1 MMAQGRTGA
10 EPATIVVMGGTGD
23 LMRRKLL
30 PAVYNLVATGQLHE
44 QTEILGVARGA
55 EMNDESFRAWAAQAL
70 EESEHAIAGAGARWC
85 QDCLHYQTI
94 GGEGPEEYRA
104 LGKRLAALEAARS
117 RPANRV
123 LYLALPPKAF
133 GETVRDLG
141 TAGLSRSD
149 GWTRLVVE
157 KPFGRDLSSAQEL
170 NRLLHGQFSEPQ
182 VYRIDHYL
190 GKETVQNLLVF
201 RFANPIFETL
211 WNRDRVE
218 CVQITVAEQGGVEG
232 RAGYYETAGALRDIV
247 QNHLTQ
253 LLALVAMEVPGEFEA
268 DLIRNEKV
276 KVMKAIPSVTA
287 DCAVFGQ
294 YSRGRIDG
302 EEVPGYREEP
312 GVEADS
318 VTDTFTA
325 VRLQIDNWRWHGVPF
340 YLRSGKRMPRRLT
353 EIVVTFKR
361 PPVALFPSLRGSG
374 QVQPN
379 VLVIAI
385 QPDEG
390 FDLGF
395 EVKSPGQEIELKTQ
409 RLRFRYSEA
418 FARIPDAYETLLVDI
433 LSGDQTLFVRADE
446 VEEAWRLYDP
456 VLTGRPPVHFYDAGT
471 WGPAEADR
479 LLERDAWGAPT
490 PGS

>member
-1 MMAQGRTGA
+1 MMTGSQA
-10 EPATIVVMGGTGD
+10 PIEPATIVVMGGTGD
-23 LMRRKLL
+23 LMGRKLL
-30 PAVYNLVATGQLHE
+30 PAVYHLVTTGQLHE
-44 QTEILGVARGA
+44 QTEIVAVARGT
-55 EMNDESFRAWAAQAL
+55 EMNDERFRAWAAQAL
-70 EESEHAIAGAGARWC
+70 EESDHSTARAGARWC
-85 QDCLHYQTI
+85 QGCLHYQSI
-94 GGEGPEEYRA
+94 GGEGSDEYRA
-104 LGKRLAALEAARS
+104 LGDRLAALEAAGG

-133 GETVRDLG
+133 GRTIRDLG
-141 TAGLSRSD
+141 AAGLSRSD

-157 KPFGRDLSSAQEL
+157 KPFGHDLSSARDL
-170 NRLLHGQFSEPQ
+170 NCLLHGQFKESQ

-218 CVQITVAEQGGVEG
+218 CVQITVAEQVGVEG

-276 KVMKAIPSVTA
+276 KVLRAIPPVTQ
-287 DCAVFGQ
+287 DRVVFGQ
-294 YSRGRIDG
+294 YLGGQIEG
-302 EEVPGYREEP
+302 EEVPGYRDEP
-312 GVEADS
+312 GVGADS
-318 VTDTFTA
+318 QTDTFTA

-374 QVQPN
+374 KVQPN

-418 FARIPDAYETLLVDI
+418 FARIPDAYETLLLDV

-446 VEEAWRLYDP
+446 AEEAWRIYDP
-456 VLTGRPPVHFYDAGT
+456 VLTVRPPVHSYEAGT

-479 LLERDAWGAPT
+479 LLEREGAGWRLT
-490 PGS
+490 